1 VAHIPLY
8 VRRGLYYQSLGR
20 LWHVFQEFMQA
31 LFIAPRTYPI
41 AYDKWVREQVEDSLG
56 LPALYPHLTHLF
68 EVGRLESEEL
78 VRKAQKLEELLEAHT
93 GKTRRLP
100 YEGKQ
105 GGPLDGGHAEKWLD
119 VPAIAS
125 HRRFPE
131 RPVGRALPRNRP
143 GVSSA
148 RRDWRVSRQL
158 SQSGGHQAVR
168 RLRVRRSLLSRRL
181 GLTN

>member
-1 VAHIPLY
+1 MAHIPLY

-93 GKTRRLP
+93 G
-100 YEGKQ
+100 
-105 GGPLDGGHAEKWLD
+105 
-119 VPAIAS
+119 
-125 HRRFPE
+125 
-131 RPVGRALPRNRP
+131 

-158 SQSGGHQAVR
+158 SQSGG
-168 RLRVRRSLLSRRL
+168 RLFHTKRFAA
-181 GLTN
+181 